1 MPGRGVGSLSHLY
14 WITTAPHFSVTS
26 HVGFIR
32 LLLLLLIQIPYAHAH
47 EVPDLLPRPGCSGGS
62 CYPPTGNLVVGRS
75 QSLHASSTC
84 GLRGPE
90 PYCIVSHLQDSE
102 KCFFCDS
109 RGQGGHR
116 IKNVISLSGP
126 DGQRTWWQAES
137 GVENV
142 SIQLDL
148 EGEFYFTHLIM
159 TFKTFRPAGLL
170 IERSADGGRSW
181 RVYRYFAHNCSG
193 LFPGIPLTPGRKV
206 SDLVCDQ
213 RYSNIE
219 PSSQGE
225 VIFKVLDPAIPVEDP
240 YSPEIQELLRVTN
253 LRVNFSKLHTLGDG
267 PLGGWGHHRGPH
279 YYYALYELVVRGSC
293 LCHGHASECAPAP
306 GAPPSVDGMVH
317 GLCVCQHWTA
327 GPHCERCQDLHHDQP
342 WRPAEPGNPH
352 ACQECEC
359 HHHARSCHFDVAV
372 FVASGNVSGGV
383 CDACQHHTAGRHCE
397 ICRPFYHRDPRED
410 PRSPYTCKPCDCD
423 PSGTLDGGLCDTH
436 TDEVR
441 GLLSGQCRCKAHVW
455 GPRCDTCR
463 PGYYGLSPALP
474 EGCLS
479 CRCDPRGTV
488 PGDTPCDSN
497 SGDCYCKRFVT
508 GQNCDQC
515 LPEFW
520 GLSSDF
526 TGCRPCDCD
535 FGGAYSNRCSS
546 GEGLCPCRPHL
557 QGRDC
562 LELQSG
568 YFCAALDQAIAEAE
582 LGQRLK
588 PSDPRLPGT
597 PLPGAPRNCLP
608 TTRPMLKRL
617 RPRLRRQR
625 STPCP
630 PYITR
635 RGHHSHQPS
644 KVKSR
649 WESPGDER
657 RLSRAAVGPRPWG
670 RGPHASSWTGPG
682 FARVEDRAGLMFQAP
697 PVPRAM
703 EYDIV
708 LRYEAQ
714 APEDWEALVSVRAYS
729 LPSSTRCANVLPSEQ
744 LYHVALPSR
753 HRAVVL
759 SRPFCFEPGTR
770 YTVTLRLQRG
780 ASARNLPMGTILLD
794 SLVLLPRVEELPGL
808 RRGDPG
814 ASGRWREFSH
824 AQCLEAARTPLLG
837 PPSESCA
844 RLVCSISAL
853 LYGGGLACECDPQ
866 GSLSSECARVGGQ
879 CPCRPYVIG
888 QRCDRCEPQTYGF
901 GPAGCSECRCSPEG
915 STSLACD
922 PSSGQCPCQP
932 GITGQRCDQCL
943 PGQWGFPQCQP
954 CECNGHAEQ
963 CHPHTGVCQACRDAT
978 TGRHCERCQ
987 DGYYGDPVLGSGQQ
1001 CRPCPCPGFPGSG
1014 SYHGTSCQA
1023 DGGSER
1029 ILCLCAPGY
1038 AGPRCDRCS
1047 AGYFGRPWPEGVV
1060 GGAPCRPCQCNNNID
1075 PSDPMAC
1082 DPLSGHCQRCL
1093 HHTHGPHCS
1102 HCQPGYYGNALRP
1115 RGCRRC
1121 SCDLQGTVPAQ
1132 CLPES
1137 GICFCDR
1144 LSGHCPCR
1152 LHVLGRLCDR
1162 CAPQFWNLG
1171 GLRGCEPC
1179 ACHIQHSLQLTC
1191 HPVTGQCSCREG
1203 FGGRTCSQCQ
1213 EGYWGDPEKECRACA
1228 CDPQGSVSLRCHPRT
1243 GACSCLDGIS
1253 GPQCKAC
1260 ARGSQGSFPH
1270 CRPCPTCFFQWDGQ
1284 LDTLQQQLATLAQG
1298 RDALSEAATDQG
1310 RGGQL
1315 LALEA
1320 ALGQVQ
1326 GVLVSTQSLMGP
1338 LQQLMKQR
1346 DGLRREVSVLGRA
1359 LRAVERNVGVSG
1371 PWAGAQ
1377 HSRLGQLTQEVEHLN
1392 HLTTQLKE
1400 APGGAQDA
1408 ASLVSRAVL
1417 ISQEAEFGVTTALMD
1432 TESAL
1437 SQSHNV
1443 RSRTEGLLQEMKPPF
1458 RTVAWGEQLQGLVN
1472 ASWALSPSLAQLK
1485 VCGEPW
1491 VAGRACAHFPCGP
1504 ASCSGALPT
1513 SLWALG
1519 TAHNTSHALSATGTR
1534 LGRLHRRLQRVGT
1547 TAGDA
1552 HSQAEET
1559 LSRAQAT
1566 WRGAGTGPILA
1577 TIQRI
1582 RAFLTNEGADPE
1594 SVELVAQRV
1603 LKIPLPQGGQ
1613 RAVEQLLEEIQ
1624 DALQLPDSMDWALPS
1639 AQGLLQQAH
1648 WVRKHADR
1656 TQDNVAKTQRAL
1668 AEAQNNVGRAEREL
1682 RKTKHALRG
1691 LEVQTQE
1698 MALGLVQA
1706 TRDLNVGA
1714 TLDQLLGTADAL
1726 QAQVSENKLQLREA
1740 QGQAEQASDIAA
1752 NLGKELQTAKL
1763 QFSELQSGINGLG
1776 NEVNGARDRLQQI
1789 QAEAKEL
1796 LKKANRS
1803 WSRLEGLEKRFARN
1817 EQALGEKAAE
1827 LRVLENRALGLLEQL
1842 RQEASAHAT
1851 C

>member
-1 MPGRGVGSLSHLY
+1 MWEKFSTSFTFIQVGEAGVRLKVQ
-14 WITTAPHFSVTS
+14 ITYVC
-26 HVGFIR
+26 
-32 LLLLLLIQIPYAHAH
+32 AH

-84 GLRGPE
+84 GLSGPE

-116 IKNVISLSGP
+116 INNVISLSGP
-126 DGQRTWWQAES
+126 DGERTWWQAES

-170 IERSADGGRSW
+170 IERSADGGHSW
-181 RVYRYFAHNCSG
+181 RVYRYYAHNCSG
-193 LFPGIPLTPGRKV
+193 LFPGVPLTPGRKV

-225 VIFKVLDPAIPVEDP
+225 VIFKVLDPAIPVADP

-267 PLGGWGHHRGPH
+267 PLGAWGHRHGPH

-317 GLCVCQHWTA
+317 GLCVCQHRTT

-342 WRPAEPGNPH
+342 WHPAEPGNPH
-352 ACQECEC
+352 ACQKCEC
-359 HHHARSCHFDVAV
+359 HQHARSCHFDMAV

-410 PRSPYTCKPCDCD
+410 PRSPYTCKSCDCD

-436 TDEVR
+436 TDEVL

-488 PGDTPCDSN
+488 PGDTPCDPI

-508 GQNCDQC
+508 GQNCHQC

-520 GLSSDF
+520 GLSNDF

-557 QGRDC
+557 QGRNC

-582 LGQRLK
+582 LGIQVGGDL
-588 PSDPRLPGT
+588 DL
-597 PLPGAPRNCLP
+597 
-608 TTRPMLKRL
+608 
-617 RPRLRRQR
+617 Q
-625 STPCP
+625 
-630 PYITR
+630 PY
-635 RGHHSHQPS
+635 
-644 KVKSR
+644 
-649 WESPGDER
+649 
-657 RLSRAAVGPRPWG
+657 
-670 RGPHASSWTGPG
+670 RGPHTSSWTGSG
-682 FARVEDRAGLMFQAP
+682 FARIEDRAGLMLQAP
-697 PVPRAM
+697 SVPRAM

-744 LYHVALPSR
+744 LYQVALPPR

-770 YTVTLRLQRG
+770 YMVTLRLRRVTSTRG
-780 ASARNLPMGTILLD
+780 LAGGTILLD
-794 SLVLLPRVEELPGL
+794 SVSFLRPLPPNIFGSLTHLFIPQELGQT
-808 RRGDPG
+808 
-814 ASGRWREFSH
+814 
-824 AQCLEAARTPLLG
+824 QCLEAARTPPLG

-879 CPCRPYVIG
+879 CPCRPHVIG
-888 QRCDRCEPQTYGF
+888 QRCDQCELQTYGF
-901 GPAGCSECRCSPEG
+901 GPAGCKCRCSPEG

-922 PSSGQCPCQP
+922 PISGQCLCKP
-932 GITGQRCDQCL
+932 GITGRRCDQCL
-943 PGQWGFPQCQP
+943 PGQWGFPHCQP

-963 CHPHTGVCQACRDAT
+963 CHPHTGVCWACGDAT

-1001 CRPCPCPGFPGSG
+1001 CRPCPCPGFLGSG
-1014 SYHGTSCQA
+1014 NYHGTSCQA

-1029 ILCLCAPGY
+1029 ILCVCAPGY

-1082 DPLSGHCQRCL
+1082 DPHSGHCQRCL

-1121 SCDLQGTVPAQ
+1121 SCDLQGTVPAR
-1132 CLPES
+1132 CLPGS

-1144 LSGHCPCR
+1144 LSGYCPCR
-1152 LHVLGRLCDR
+1152 PHVLGRLCDR

-1171 GLRGCEPC
+1171 GPRGCEPC
-1179 ACHIQHSLQLTC
+1179 ACHAQHSLQLTC
-1191 HPVTGQCSCREG
+1191 HPVTGQCPCQEG

-1228 CDPQGSVSLRCHPRT
+1228 CDPQGSVSLHCHPRT
-1243 GACSCLDGIS
+1243 GACSCLNGIS

-1260 ARGSQGSFPH
+1260 VRGSQGSFPH
-1270 CRPCPTCFFQWDGQ
+1270 CRPCPTCFSHWDSR
-1284 LDTLQQQLATLAQG
+1284 LSRLQQRLATLAQG
-1298 RDALSEAATDQG
+1298 RDALSEAATDRSSGG
-1310 RGGQL
+1310 RL
-1315 LALEA
+1315 LSLEA
-1320 ALGQVQ
+1320 ALGHVQ
-1326 GVLVSTQSLMGP
+1326 GVLVSTSPLVGP
-1338 LQQLMKQR
+1338 LQQLSKQR
-1346 DGLRREVSVLGRA
+1346 DGLRSNEMFVKC
-1359 LRAVERNVGVSG
+1359 
-1371 PWAGAQ
+1371 
-1377 HSRLGQLTQEVEHLN
+1377 LTQCLAHKSESTSVCLI
-1392 HLTTQLKE
+1392 
-1400 APGGAQDA
+1400 
-1408 ASLVSRAVL
+1408 LVPC
-1417 ISQEAEFGVTTALMD
+1417 
-1432 TESAL
+1432 L
-1437 SQSHNV
+1437 SS
-1443 RSRTEGLLQEMKPPF
+1443 TP
-1458 RTVAWGEQLQGLVN
+1458 
-1472 ASWALSPSLAQLK
+1472 
-1485 VCGEPW
+1485 
-1491 VAGRACAHFPCGP
+1491 
-1504 ASCSGALPT
+1504 
-1513 SLWALG
+1513 
-1519 TAHNTSHALSATGTR
+1519 
-1534 LGRLHRRLQRVGT
+1534 
-1547 TAGDA
+1547 D
-1552 HSQAEET
+1552 
-1559 LSRAQAT
+1559 
-1566 WRGAGTGPILA
+1566 
-1577 TIQRI
+1577 
-1582 RAFLTNEGADPE
+1582 EGADPE

-1613 RAVEQLLEEIQ
+1613 RAIEQLLEEIQ
-1624 DALQLPDSMDWALPS
+1624 DALQLPDSMDWALVEYG
-1639 AQGLLQQAH
+1639 A
-1648 WVRKHADR
+1648 
-1656 TQDNVAKTQRAL
+1656 
-1668 AEAQNNVGRAEREL
+1668 GREPRDYLFSLSHFTEK
-1682 RKTKHALRG
+1682 KTKAW
-1691 LEVQTQE
+1691 
-1698 MALGLVQA
+1698 
-1706 TRDLNVGA
+1706 
-1714 TLDQLLGTADAL
+1714 
-1726 QAQVSENKLQLREA
+1726 
-1740 QGQAEQASDIAA
+1740 
-1752 NLGKELQTAKL
+1752 
-1763 QFSELQSGINGLG
+1763 NG
-1776 NEVNGARDRLQQI
+1776 
-1789 QAEAKEL
+1789 
-1796 LKKANRS
+1796 
-1803 WSRLEGLEKRFARN
+1803 
-1817 EQALGEKAAE
+1817 
-1827 LRVLENRALGLLEQL
+1827 
-1842 RQEASAHAT
+1842 
-1851 C
+1851 

>member
-1 MPGRGVGSLSHLY
+1 
-14 WITTAPHFSVTS
+14 
-26 HVGFIR
+26 
-32 LLLLLLIQIPYAHAH
+32 
-47 EVPDLLPRPGCSGGS
+47 PGCSGGS

-84 GLRGPE
+84 GLKGPE

-170 IERSADGGRSW
+170 IERSADGGQSW

-193 LFPGIPLTPGRKV
+193 LFPGVPLTPGRKV

-267 PLGGWGHHRGPH
+267 PLGVWGHHHGPH

-317 GLCVCQHWTA
+317 GLCVCQHRTA
-327 GPHCERCQDLHHDQP
+327 GLHCERCQDLHHDQP
-342 WRPAEPGNPH
+342 WGPAEPGNPH
-352 ACQECEC
+352 TCQECEC
-359 HHHARSCHFDVAV
+359 HQHARSCHFDMAV

-397 ICRPFYHRDPRED
+397 ICRPFYYRDPRED

-423 PSGTLDGGLCDTH
+423 PSGTLNGGLCDTH

-488 PGDTPCDSN
+488 PGDTPCDSI

-562 LELQSG
+562 LEVQSG
-568 YFCAALDQAIAEAE
+568 YFCAALDQAVAEAE

-588 PSDPRLPGT
+588 PSDPRLPVI
-597 PLPGAPRNCLP
+597 
-608 TTRPMLKRL
+608 RL
-617 RPRLRRQR
+617 L
-625 STPCP
+625 T
-630 PYITR
+630 
-635 RGHHSHQPS
+635 
-644 KVKSR
+644 
-649 WESPGDER
+649 
-657 RLSRAAVGPRPWG
+657 
-670 RGPHASSWTGPG
+670 SSWTGPG
-682 FARVEDRAGLMFQAP
+682 FSRVEDRAGLMFQAP

-714 APEDWEALVSVRAYS
+714 VS
-729 LPSSTRCANVLPSEQ
+729 LPVFLSFSERPPRLNLEYQ
-744 LYHVALPSR
+744 ILGHSPQTC
-753 HRAVVL
+753 L
-759 SRPFCFEPGTR
+759 SLMIPLSP
-770 YTVTLRLQRG
+770 Q
-780 ASARNLPMGTILLD
+780 
-794 SLVLLPRVEELPGL
+794 LVLLPQVEELPGL

-814 ASGRWREFSH
+814 ASGHLRELSRG
-824 AQCLEAARTPLLG
+824 QCLEAARTLPLG

-844 RLVCSISAL
+844 RLICSISAL

-879 CPCRPYVIG
+879 CPCRPHVIG
-888 QRCDRCEPQTYGF
+888 QRCDRCEPRTYGF

-922 PSSGQCPCQP
+922 PLSGQCPCQP
-932 GITGQRCDQCL
+932 GVTGRRCDQCL
-943 PGQWGFPQCQP
+943 PGQWGFPRCQP

-963 CHPHTGVCQACRDAT
+963 CHPHTGVCQACGDAT

-1001 CRPCPCPGFPGSG
+1001 CRPCPCPGFLGSG
-1014 SYHGTSCQA
+1014 NYHGTSCQA

-1047 AGYFGRPWPEGVV
+1047 AGYFGHPWPEGVV
-1060 GGAPCRPCQCNNNID
+1060 GGLPCRPCQCNNNID

-1082 DPLSGHCQRCL
+1082 DPHSGHCQRCL
-1093 HHTHGPHCS
+1093 HHTYGPHCS
-1102 HCQPGYYGNALRP
+1102 HCQPGYYGNALWP

-1121 SCDLQGTVPAQ
+1121 SCDLQGTVPAR

-1152 LHVLGRLCDR
+1152 PHVLGQLCDR

-1171 GLRGCEPC
+1171 GPRGCEHC
-1179 ACHIQHSLQLTC
+1179 ACHTQHSVQLTC
-1191 HPVTGQCSCREG
+1191 HPVTGQCPCREG

-1213 EGYWGDPEKECRACA
+1213 EGYWGDPEKECKACA
-1228 CDPQGSVSLRCHPRT
+1228 CDPQGSVSLRCHSRT
-1243 GACSCLDGIS
+1243 GACSCLNGIS

-1270 CRPCPTCFFQWDGQ
+1270 CRPCPTCFSQWDGQ
-1284 LDTLQQQLATLAQG
+1284 LDALQQWLATLAQG
-1298 RDALSEAATDQG
+1298 RDALSEVAPDRGSG
-1310 RGGQL
+1310 RRL

-1320 ALGQVQ
+1320 AMGQVQ
-1326 GVLVSTQSLMGP
+1326 GVLVSTHPLVGP
-1338 LQQLMKQR
+1338 LQQLMQHR
-1346 DGLRREVSVLGRA
+1346 DILRQGQGAPGAWRGVGRILGFGR
-1359 LRAVERNVGVSG
+1359 RVSG
-1371 PWAGAQ
+1371 I
-1377 HSRLGQLTQEVEHLN
+1377 SC
-1392 HLTTQLKE
+1392 
-1400 APGGAQDA
+1400 
-1408 ASLVSRAVL
+1408 VSETPL
-1417 ISQEAEFGVTTALMD
+1417 W
-1432 TESAL
+1432 
-1437 SQSHNV
+1437 SHC
-1443 RSRTEGLLQEMKPPF
+1443 LCLQ
-1458 RTVAWGEQLQGLVN
+1458 
-1472 ASWALSPSLAQLK
+1472 
-1485 VCGEPW
+1485 VCGGPW
-1491 VAGRACAHFPCGP
+1491 GIGRACALSPCGP

-1519 TAHNTSHALSATGTR
+1519 TARNTSRALGATGTR
-1534 LGRLHRRLQRVGT
+1534 LGRLHRRVRRSHT
-1547 TAGDA
+1547 EGDD
-1552 HSQAEET
+1552 
-1559 LSRAQAT
+1559 
-1566 WRGAGTGPILA
+1566 GAGIG
-1577 TIQRI
+1577 
-1582 RAFLTNEGADPE
+1582 
-1594 SVELVAQRV
+1594 RV
-1603 LKIPLPQGGQ
+1603 
-1613 RAVEQLLEEIQ
+1613 RR
-1624 DALQLPDSMDWALPS
+1624 WAY
-1639 AQGLLQQAH
+1639 G
-1648 WVRKHADR
+1648 
-1656 TQDNVAKTQRAL
+1656 
-1668 AEAQNNVGRAEREL
+1668 
-1682 RKTKHALRG
+1682 
-1691 LEVQTQE
+1691 
-1698 MALGLVQA
+1698 
-1706 TRDLNVGA
+1706 
-1714 TLDQLLGTADAL
+1714 
-1726 QAQVSENKLQLREA
+1726 
-1740 QGQAEQASDIAA
+1740 
-1752 NLGKELQTAKL
+1752 
-1763 QFSELQSGINGLG
+1763 
-1776 NEVNGARDRLQQI
+1776 
-1789 QAEAKEL
+1789 
-1796 LKKANRS
+1796 
-1803 WSRLEGLEKRFARN
+1803 
-1817 EQALGEKAAE
+1817 
-1827 LRVLENRALGLLEQL
+1827 
-1842 RQEASAHAT
+1842 
-1851 C
+1851 

>member
-1 MPGRGVGSLSHLY
+1 MVIVSQDQDFEALIHLRPHCGPVEQSRKRLS
-14 WITTAPHFSVTS
+14 
-26 HVGFIR
+26 
-32 LLLLLLIQIPYAHAH
+32 QINYACTH

-84 GLRGPE
+84 GLSGPE

-126 DGQRTWWQAES
+126 DGERTWWQAES

-170 IERSADGGRSW
+170 IERSADGGHSW

-193 LFPGIPLTPGRKV
+193 LFPGVPLTPGHKV

-225 VIFKVLDPAIPVEDP
+225 VIFKVLDPAIPVADP

-267 PLGGWGHHRGPH
+267 PLGGWGHRHGPH

-317 GLCVCQHWTA
+317 GLCVCQHRTA
-327 GPHCERCQDLHHDQP
+327 GPHCELCQDLHHDQP
-342 WRPAEPGNPH
+342 WHPAEPGNPH
-352 ACQECEC
+352 ACQKCEC
-359 HHHARSCHFDVAV
+359 HQHARSCHFDMAV

-410 PRSPYTCKPCDCD
+410 PRSPNTCKPCDCD

-436 TDEVR
+436 TDEVL

-488 PGDTPCDSN
+488 PGDTPCDPI

-508 GQNCDQC
+508 GQNCHQC

-520 GLSSDF
+520 GLSNDF

-557 QGRDC
+557 QGRNC

-588 PSDPRLPGT
+588 PFDPRLPGSLFLDAT
-597 PLPGAPRNCLP
+597 PNCLP
-608 TTRPMLKRL
+608 TTGPMLKRL

-625 STPCP
+625 SIPCP
-630 PYITR
+630 LPVTR
-635 RGHHSHQPS
+635 RGRQSHQLS
-644 KVKSR
+644 K
-649 WESPGDER
+649 
-657 RLSRAAVGPRPWG
+657 AAVEPRPWD
-670 RGPHASSWTGPG
+670 RAPHASSWTGSG
-682 FARVEDRAGLMFQAP
+682 FARIENRAGLMLQAP

-744 LYHVALPSR
+744 LYQVALPPR

-770 YTVTLRLQRG
+770 YMVTLRLQRVT
-780 ASARNLPMGTILLD
+780 SARGLPGGTILLD

-814 ASGRWREFSH
+814 ASGRLRELSQT
-824 AQCLEAARTPLLG
+824 QCLEAARTPPFG

-879 CPCRPYVIG
+879 CPCRPHVIG
-888 QRCDRCEPQTYGF
+888 QRCDQCELQTYGF

-922 PSSGQCPCQP
+922 PISGQCLCKP
-932 GITGQRCDQCL
+932 GITGRRCDQCL

-963 CHPHTGVCQACRDAT
+963 CHPHTGVCHACGDAT

-1001 CRPCPCPGFPGSG
+1001 CRPCPCPGFLGSG
-1014 SYHGTSCQA
+1014 NYHGTSCQA
-1023 DGGSER
+1023 DGSGER
-1029 ILCLCAPGY
+1029 ILCVCAPGY

-1060 GGAPCRPCQCNNNID
+1060 GGSLCRPCQCNNNID

-1082 DPLSGHCQRCL
+1082 DPHSGHCQRCL

-1102 HCQPGYYGNALRP
+1102 HCQPGYFGNALRP

-1121 SCDLQGTVPAQ
+1121 SCDLQGTVPSR
-1132 CLPES
+1132 CLPGS

-1152 LHVLGRLCDR
+1152 PHVLGRLCDH

-1171 GLRGCEPC
+1171 GPRGCEPC
-1179 ACHIQHSLQLTC
+1179 TCHAQHSLQLTC
-1191 HPVTGQCSCREG
+1191 HPMGKSLVNAHARKDLEDVPAHSAKKGTGGTQRRSAE
-1203 FGGRTCSQCQ
+1203 
-1213 EGYWGDPEKECRACA
+1213 
-1228 CDPQGSVSLRCHPRT
+1228 
-1243 GACSCLDGIS
+1243 
-1253 GPQCKAC
+1253 CKAC
-1260 ARGSQGSFPH
+1260 ARGSRGSFPH
-1270 CRPCPTCFFQWDGQ
+1270 CRPCPTCFSHWDSRLG
-1284 LDTLQQQLATLAQG
+1284 LLQQRLATLAQG
-1298 RDALSEAATDQG
+1298 RDALSEAATDRSSGG
-1310 RGGQL
+1310 RL
-1315 LALEA
+1315 LSLEA

-1326 GVLVSTQSLMGP
+1326 GILVSTYPLVGP
-1338 LQQLMKQR
+1338 LQQLSKQR
-1346 DGLRREVSVLGRA
+1346 DGLRREVSMLSRA
-1359 LRAVERNVGVSG
+1359 LRGVERN
-1371 PWAGAQ
+1371 
-1377 HSRLGQLTQEVEHLN
+1377 
-1392 HLTTQLKE
+1392 
-1400 APGGAQDA
+1400 A
-1408 ASLVSRAVL
+1408 ASLVSKAVL
-1417 ISQEAEFGVTTALMD
+1417 ISQKSEFGIIVMTALTD

-1437 SQSHNV
+1437 SQSRNV
-1443 RSRTEGLLQEMKPPF
+1443 RHRTEGLLQEMKPPS
-1458 RTVAWGEQLQGLVN
+1458 RAAVWGEQLQALVN

-1485 VCGEPW
+1485 VCGGPW
-1491 VAGRACAHFPCGP
+1491 DVGRACALSPCGP

-1513 SLWALG
+1513 SLWALR
-1519 TAHNTSHALSATGTR
+1519 TAQNTSHALGTTSTR
-1534 LGRLHRRLQRVGT
+1534 LGRLRRRLQRVGT
-1547 TAGDA
+1547 MAGAA

-1559 LSRAQAT
+1559 LSRARAT
-1566 WRGAGTGPILA
+1566 WHGASTASTLA

-1582 RAFLTNEGADPE
+1582 RAFLT
-1594 SVELVAQRV
+1594 
-1603 LKIPLPQGGQ
+1603 
-1613 RAVEQLLEEIQ
+1613 
-1624 DALQLPDSMDWALPS
+1624 
-1639 AQGLLQQAH
+1639 
-1648 WVRKHADR
+1648 
-1656 TQDNVAKTQRAL
+1656 
-1668 AEAQNNVGRAEREL
+1668 
-1682 RKTKHALRG
+1682 
-1691 LEVQTQE
+1691 
-1698 MALGLVQA
+1698 
-1706 TRDLNVGA
+1706 
-1714 TLDQLLGTADAL
+1714 
-1726 QAQVSENKLQLREA
+1726 
-1740 QGQAEQASDIAA
+1740 A
-1752 NLGKELQTAKL
+1752 N
-1763 QFSELQSGINGLG
+1763 
-1776 NEVNGARDRLQQI
+1776 
-1789 QAEAKEL
+1789 
-1796 LKKANRS
+1796 
-1803 WSRLEGLEKRFARN
+1803 
-1817 EQALGEKAAE
+1817 
-1827 LRVLENRALGLLEQL
+1827 
-1842 RQEASAHAT
+1842 
-1851 C
+1851 

>member
-1 MPGRGVGSLSHLY
+1 GFTVNGASSSASVSESFFPRPFQVLPPFWSSVQ
-14 WITTAPHFSVTS
+14 ITYVC
-26 HVGFIR
+26 
-32 LLLLLLIQIPYAHAH
+32 AH

-84 GLRGPE
+84 GLSGPE

-116 IKNVISLSGP
+116 INNVISLSGP
-126 DGQRTWWQAES
+126 DGERTWWQAES

-170 IERSADGGRSW
+170 IERSADGGHSW
-181 RVYRYFAHNCSG
+181 RVYRYYAHNCSG
-193 LFPGIPLTPGRKV
+193 LFPGVPLTPGRKV

-225 VIFKVLDPAIPVEDP
+225 VIFKVLDPAIPVADP

-267 PLGGWGHHRGPH
+267 PLGAWGHRHGPH

-317 GLCVCQHWTA
+317 GLCVCQHRTT

-342 WRPAEPGNPH
+342 WHPAEPGNPH
-352 ACQECEC
+352 ACQKCEC
-359 HHHARSCHFDVAV
+359 HQHARSCHFDMAV

-410 PRSPYTCKPCDCD
+410 PRSPYTCKSCDCD

-436 TDEVR
+436 TDEVL

-488 PGDTPCDSN
+488 PGDTPCDPI

-508 GQNCDQC
+508 GQNCHQC
-515 LPEFW
+515 LV
-520 GLSSDF
+520 SSYLDLRLF
-526 TGCRPCDCD
+526 FHPDP
-535 FGGAYSNRCSS
+535 

-557 QGRDC
+557 QGRNC

-588 PSDPRLPGT
+588 PSDPR
-597 PLPGAPRNCLP
+597 
-608 TTRPMLKRL
+608 
-617 RPRLRRQR
+617 
-625 STPCP
+625 
-630 PYITR
+630 
-635 RGHHSHQPS
+635 
-644 KVKSR
+644 
-649 WESPGDER
+649 
-657 RLSRAAVGPRPWG
+657 
-670 RGPHASSWTGPG
+670 GPHTSSWTGSG
-682 FARVEDRAGLMFQAP
+682 FARIEDRAGLMLQAP
-697 PVPRAM
+697 SVPRAM

-729 LPSSTRCANVLPSEQ
+729 LPSSTHISL
-744 LYHVALPSR
+744 ALTFPFPP
-753 HRAVVL
+753 RAVVL

-770 YTVTLRLQRG
+770 YMVTLRLRRVTSTRG
-780 ASARNLPMGTILLD
+780 LAGGTILLD

-814 ASGRWREFSH
+814 ASGRLRELGQT
-824 AQCLEAARTPLLG
+824 QCLEAARTPPLG

-879 CPCRPYVIG
+879 CPCRPHVIG
-888 QRCDRCEPQTYGF
+888 QRCDQCELQTYGF

-922 PSSGQCPCQP
+922 PISGQCLCKP
-932 GITGQRCDQCL
+932 GITGRRCDQCL
-943 PGQWGFPQCQP
+943 PGQWGFPHCQP

-963 CHPHTGVCQACRDAT
+963 CHPHTGVCWACGDAT

-1001 CRPCPCPGFPGSG
+1001 CRPCPCPGFLGSG
-1014 SYHGTSCQA
+1014 NYHGTSCQA

-1029 ILCLCAPGY
+1029 ILCVCAPGY

-1082 DPLSGHCQRCL
+1082 DPHSGHCQRCL

-1121 SCDLQGTVPAQ
+1121 SCDLQGTVPAR
-1132 CLPES
+1132 CLPGS

-1144 LSGHCPCR
+1144 LSGYCPCR
-1152 LHVLGRLCDR
+1152 PHVLGRLCDR

-1171 GLRGCEPC
+1171 GPRGCEPC
-1179 ACHIQHSLQLTC
+1179 ACHAQHSLQLTC
-1191 HPVTGQCSCREG
+1191 HPVTGQCPCQEG

-1228 CDPQGSVSLRCHPRT
+1228 CDPQGSVSLHCHPRT
-1243 GACSCLDGIS
+1243 GACSCLNGIS

-1260 ARGSQGSFPH
+1260 VRGSQGSFPH
-1270 CRPCPTCFFQWDGQ
+1270 CRPCPTCFSHWDSR
-1284 LDTLQQQLATLAQG
+1284 LSRLQQRLATLAQG
-1298 RDALSEAATDQG
+1298 RDALSEAATDRSSGG
-1310 RGGQL
+1310 RL
-1315 LALEA
+1315 LSLEA
-1320 ALGQVQ
+1320 ALGHVQ
-1326 GVLVSTQSLMGP
+1326 GVLVSTSPLVGP
-1338 LQQLMKQR
+1338 LQQLSKQR
-1346 DGLRREVSVLGRA
+1346 DGLRSNEMFVKCLTQCLA
-1359 LRAVERNVGVSG
+1359 
-1371 PWAGAQ
+1371 
-1377 HSRLGQLTQEVEHLN
+1377 HSRCF
-1392 HLTTQLKE
+1392 KM
-1400 APGGAQDA
+1400 P
-1408 ASLVSRAVL
+1408 VL
-1417 ISQEAEFGVTTALMD
+1417 F
-1432 TESAL
+1432 
-1437 SQSHNV
+1437 
-1443 RSRTEGLLQEMKPPF
+1443 
-1458 RTVAWGEQLQGLVN
+1458 
-1472 ASWALSPSLAQLK
+1472 SPSSPK
-1485 VCGEPW
+1485 
-1491 VAGRACAHFPCGP
+1491 
-1504 ASCSGALPT
+1504 
-1513 SLWALG
+1513 
-1519 TAHNTSHALSATGTR
+1519 
-1534 LGRLHRRLQRVGT
+1534 
-1547 TAGDA
+1547 
-1552 HSQAEET
+1552 
-1559 LSRAQAT
+1559 
-1566 WRGAGTGPILA
+1566 
-1577 TIQRI
+1577 
-1582 RAFLTNEGADPE
+1582 EGADPE

-1613 RAVEQLLEEIQ
+1613 RAIEQLLEEIQ

-1639 AQGLLQQAH
+1639 AQDLL
-1648 WVRKHADR
+1648 R
-1656 TQDNVAKTQRAL
+1656 
-1668 AEAQNNVGRAEREL
+1668 
-1682 RKTKHALRG
+1682 
-1691 LEVQTQE
+1691 
-1698 MALGLVQA
+1698 
-1706 TRDLNVGA
+1706 
-1714 TLDQLLGTADAL
+1714 
-1726 QAQVSENKLQLREA
+1726 QAQW
-1740 QGQAEQASDIAA
+1740 
-1752 NLGKELQTAKL
+1752 
-1763 QFSELQSGINGLG
+1763 
-1776 NEVNGARDRLQQI
+1776 AR
-1789 QAEAKEL
+1789 
-1796 LKKANRS
+1796 
-1803 WSRLEGLEKRFARN
+1803 
-1817 EQALGEKAAE
+1817 
-1827 LRVLENRALGLLEQL
+1827 
-1842 RQEASAHAT
+1842 
-1851 C
+1851 

>member
-1 MPGRGVGSLSHLY
+1 RLPGVLPPFWSSVQ
-14 WITTAPHFSVTS
+14 ITYVC
-26 HVGFIR
+26 
-32 LLLLLLIQIPYAHAH
+32 AH

-84 GLRGPE
+84 GLSGPE

-116 IKNVISLSGP
+116 INNVISLSGP
-126 DGQRTWWQAES
+126 DGERTWWQAES

-170 IERSADGGRSW
+170 IERSADGGHSW
-181 RVYRYFAHNCSG
+181 RVYRYYAHNCSG
-193 LFPGIPLTPGRKV
+193 LFPGVPLTPGRKV

-225 VIFKVLDPAIPVEDP
+225 VIFKVLDPAIPVADP

-267 PLGGWGHHRGPH
+267 PLGAWGHRHGPH

-317 GLCVCQHWTA
+317 GLCVCQHRTT

-342 WRPAEPGNPH
+342 WHPAEPGNPH
-352 ACQECEC
+352 ACQKCEC
-359 HHHARSCHFDVAV
+359 HQHARSCHFDMAV

-410 PRSPYTCKPCDCD
+410 PRSPYTCKSCDCD

-436 TDEVR
+436 TDEVL

-488 PGDTPCDSN
+488 PGDTPCDPI

-508 GQNCDQC
+508 GQNCHQC
-515 LPEFW
+515 LV
-520 GLSSDF
+520 SSYLDLRLF
-526 TGCRPCDCD
+526 FHPDP
-535 FGGAYSNRCSS
+535 

-557 QGRDC
+557 QGRNC

-588 PSDPRLPGT
+588 PSDPR
-597 PLPGAPRNCLP
+597 
-608 TTRPMLKRL
+608 
-617 RPRLRRQR
+617 
-625 STPCP
+625 
-630 PYITR
+630 
-635 RGHHSHQPS
+635 
-644 KVKSR
+644 
-649 WESPGDER
+649 
-657 RLSRAAVGPRPWG
+657 
-670 RGPHASSWTGPG
+670 GPHTSSWTGSG
-682 FARVEDRAGLMFQAP
+682 FARIEDRAGLMLQAP
-697 PVPRAM
+697 SVPRAM

-729 LPSSTRCANVLPSEQ
+729 LPSSTHISL
-744 LYHVALPSR
+744 ALTFPFPP
-753 HRAVVL
+753 RAVVL

-770 YTVTLRLQRG
+770 YMVTLRLRRVTSTRG
-780 ASARNLPMGTILLD
+780 LAGGTILLD

-814 ASGRWREFSH
+814 ASGRLRELGQT
-824 AQCLEAARTPLLG
+824 QCLEAARTPPLG

-879 CPCRPYVIG
+879 CPCRPHVIG
-888 QRCDRCEPQTYGF
+888 QRCDQCELQTYGF

-922 PSSGQCPCQP
+922 PISGQCLCKP
-932 GITGQRCDQCL
+932 GITGRRCDQCL
-943 PGQWGFPQCQP
+943 PGQWGFPHCQP

-963 CHPHTGVCQACRDAT
+963 CHPHTGVCWACGDAT

-1001 CRPCPCPGFPGSG
+1001 CRPCPCPGFLGSG
-1014 SYHGTSCQA
+1014 NYHGTSCQA

-1029 ILCLCAPGY
+1029 ILCVCAPGY

-1082 DPLSGHCQRCL
+1082 DPHSGHCQRCL

-1121 SCDLQGTVPAQ
+1121 SCDLQGTVPAR
-1132 CLPES
+1132 CLPGS

-1144 LSGHCPCR
+1144 LSGYCPCR
-1152 LHVLGRLCDR
+1152 PHVLGRLCDR

-1171 GLRGCEPC
+1171 GPRGCEPC
-1179 ACHIQHSLQLTC
+1179 ACHAQHSLQLTC
-1191 HPVTGQCSCREG
+1191 HPVTGQCPCQEG

-1228 CDPQGSVSLRCHPRT
+1228 CDPQGSVSLHCHPRT
-1243 GACSCLDGIS
+1243 GACSCLNGIS

-1260 ARGSQGSFPH
+1260 VRGSQGSFPH
-1270 CRPCPTCFFQWDGQ
+1270 CRPCPTCFSHWDSR
-1284 LDTLQQQLATLAQG
+1284 LSRLQQRLATLAQG
-1298 RDALSEAATDQG
+1298 RDALSEAATDRSSGG
-1310 RGGQL
+1310 RL
-1315 LALEA
+1315 LSLEA
-1320 ALGQVQ
+1320 ALGHVQ
-1326 GVLVSTQSLMGP
+1326 GVLVSTSPLVGP
-1338 LQQLMKQR
+1338 LQQLSKQR
-1346 DGLRREVSVLGRA
+1346 DGLRQDSNLGGLERDRED
-1359 LRAVERNVGVSG
+1359 AV
-1371 PWAGAQ
+1371 
-1377 HSRLGQLTQEVEHLN
+1377 
-1392 HLTTQLKE
+1392 
-1400 APGGAQDA
+1400 
-1408 ASLVSRAVL
+1408 SLVSKAAL
-1417 ISQEAEFGVTTALMD
+1417 ISQKAEFGIIVTTALTN

-1437 SQSHNV
+1437 SQSRNV
-1443 RSRTEGLLQEMKPPF
+1443 RRRTEGLLQEMKPPS
-1458 RTVAWGEQLQGLVN
+1458 RAAAWGEQLQALVN
-1472 ASWALSPSLAQLK
+1472 ASWALNPSLAQLK
-1485 VCGEPW
+1485 V
-1491 VAGRACAHFPCGP
+1491 RASGTGMTCITFGVG
-1504 ASCSGALPT
+1504 SSGA
-1513 SLWALG
+1513 
-1519 TAHNTSHALSATGTR
+1519 
-1534 LGRLHRRLQRVGT
+1534 
-1547 TAGDA
+1547 
-1552 HSQAEET
+1552 
-1559 LSRAQAT
+1559 
-1566 WRGAGTGPILA
+1566 
-1577 TIQRI
+1577 
-1582 RAFLTNEGADPE
+1582 
-1594 SVELVAQRV
+1594 
-1603 LKIPLPQGGQ
+1603 
-1613 RAVEQLLEEIQ
+1613 
-1624 DALQLPDSMDWALPS
+1624 
-1639 AQGLLQQAH
+1639 
-1648 WVRKHADR
+1648 
-1656 TQDNVAKTQRAL
+1656 
-1668 AEAQNNVGRAEREL
+1668 
-1682 RKTKHALRG
+1682 
-1691 LEVQTQE
+1691 
-1698 MALGLVQA
+1698 
-1706 TRDLNVGA
+1706 
-1714 TLDQLLGTADAL
+1714 
-1726 QAQVSENKLQLREA
+1726 
-1740 QGQAEQASDIAA
+1740 
-1752 NLGKELQTAKL
+1752 
-1763 QFSELQSGINGLG
+1763 
-1776 NEVNGARDRLQQI
+1776 
-1789 QAEAKEL
+1789 
-1796 LKKANRS
+1796 KKN
-1803 WSRLEGLEKRFARN
+1803 
-1817 EQALGEKAAE
+1817 
-1827 LRVLENRALGLLEQL
+1827 
-1842 RQEASAHAT
+1842 H
-1851 C
+1851 

>member
-1 MPGRGVGSLSHLY
+1 MRICDVRPSQGVGSLSLRY
-14 WITTAPHFSVTS
+14 WITTAPHLSATNQVG
-26 HVGFIR
+26 HGFIV
-32 LLLLLLIQIPYAHAH
+32 LLLLIQIPSACAH
-47 EVPDLLPRPGCSGGS
+47 EIPDLLPPPGCSGGS

-126 DGQRTWWQAES
+126 DGERTWWQAES

-267 PLGGWGHHRGPH
+267 PLGGWGHRHGPH

-306 GAPPSVDGMVH
+306 GAPPSVEGMVH
-317 GLCVCQHWTA
+317 GLCVCQHQTA
-327 GPHCERCQDLHHDQP
+327 GPHCERCQDLFHDQP
-342 WRPAEPGNPH
+342 WRPAEPGNAH
-352 ACQECEC
+352 ACRECEC
-359 HHHARSCHFDVAV
+359 HQHARSCHFDMAV

-488 PGDTPCDSN
+488 PGDTPCDSI

-568 YFCAALDQAIAEAE
+568 YFCAALDQAVAEAE
-582 LGQRLK
+582 LGQRLR
-588 PSDPRLPGT
+588 PSDAR
-597 PLPGAPRNCLP
+597 LPGAPLPDAPPDCLP
-608 TTRPMLKRL
+608 TTGPVLKRL
-617 RPRLRRQR
+617 RARLRRHR

-630 PYITR
+630 PRSTR
-635 RGHHSHQPS
+635 HGRQSHQAF
-644 KVKSR
+644 K
-649 WESPGDER
+649 
-657 RLSRAAVGPRPWG
+657 AVVEPRPWG
-670 RGPHASSWTGPG
+670 RGPPGSSWTGPG
-682 FARVEDRAGLMFQAP
+682 FARVEDRAGLMLQAP

-744 LYHVALPSR
+744 LYQVALPPR

-770 YTVTLRLQRG
+770 YMVTLRLQRMT
-780 ASARNLPMGTILLD
+780 SARNLPGGTILLD

-814 ASGRWREFSH
+814 ALGRLRELSR
-824 AQCLEAARTPLLG
+824 AQCLEAARTPYLG

-853 LYGGGLACECDPQ
+853 LYSGGLACECDPQ

-879 CPCRPYVIG
+879 CPCRPHVIG
-888 QRCDRCEPQTYGF
+888 QRCDQCKPQTYGF

-915 STSLACD
+915 STSLTCD
-922 PSSGQCPCQP
+922 SLSGQCSCQP
-932 GITGQRCDQCL
+932 GITGRRCDRCL
-943 PGQWGFPQCQP
+943 PGQWGFPHCQP
-954 CECNGHAEQ
+954 CECNGHTEQ
-963 CHPHTGVCQACRDAT
+963 CHPHTGACQACGDAT

-1001 CRPCPCPGFPGSG
+1001 CRPCPCPGFLGSG
-1014 SYHGTSCQA
+1014 NYHATSCQA

-1029 ILCLCAPGY
+1029 ILCFCAPGY

-1047 AGYFGRPWPEGVV
+1047 AGYFGRPWPEGIV

-1082 DPLSGHCQRCL
+1082 DPHSGHCQRCL

-1121 SCDLQGTVPAQ
+1121 GCDQRGTVPGR
-1132 CLPES
+1132 CPPGS

-1152 LHVLGRLCDR
+1152 PHVLGRLCDR

-1171 GLRGCEPC
+1171 GPRGCEPC
-1179 ACHIQHSLQLTC
+1179 ACHPQHSVQPAC
-1191 HPVTGQCSCREG
+1191 HLVTGQCPCREG

-1228 CDPQGSVSLRCHPRT
+1228 CDPQGSISLRCHPRT
-1243 GACSCLDGIS
+1243 GACSCLEGIS
-1253 GPQCKAC
+1253 GPRCKAC

-1270 CRPCPTCFFQWDGQ
+1270 CRPCPTCFSHWDGR
-1284 LDTLQQQLATLAQG
+1284 LDALQQRLVTLAQG
-1298 RDALSEAATDQG
+1298 RDALREVATDWGSGG
-1310 RGGQL
+1310 RL
-1315 LALEA
+1315 LALETA
-1320 ALGQVQ
+1320 IGQVQ
-1326 GVLVSTQSLMGP
+1326 GILVSAHPLVGP
-1338 LQQLMKQR
+1338 SQQLMQQR
-1346 DGLRREVSVLGRA
+1346 DGLRREVSGLGRA
-1359 LRAVERNVGVSG
+1359 LRVTEKKVGMSM

-1377 HSRLGQLTQEVEHLN
+1377 HSHFGQLTQEVDQLS
-1392 HLTTQLKE
+1392 LLASQLKE
-1400 APGGAQDA
+1400 TPRGAQDA
-1408 ASLVSRAVL
+1408 ASLASRAAL
-1417 ISQEAEFGVTTALMD
+1417 HSQEAELAVLATTALTD

-1437 SQSHNV
+1437 SQSRQV
-1443 RSRTEGLLQEMKPPF
+1443 RRRTEALLPKRKPPF
-1458 RTVAWGEQLQGLVN
+1458 GAPAWAHQLQGLVN
-1472 ASWALSPSLAQLK
+1472 ASGALSPHAAQLK
-1485 VCGEPW
+1485 VCGGLW
-1491 VAGRACAHFPCGP
+1491 GLGKACALSPCGP

-1519 TAHNTSHALSATGTR
+1519 TARNTSRVLGATGIR
-1534 LGRLHRRLQRVGT
+1534 LGRLHRRLQRVGV
-1547 TAGDA
+1547 TAGAA

-1559 LSRAQAT
+1559 LSRARAT
-1566 WRGAGTGPILA
+1566 WHGAGTAPILA

-1603 LKIPLPQGGQ
+1603 LKIPLPQGGR

-1624 DALQLPDSMDWALPS
+1624 DALQLPESMDWALPS
-1639 AQGLLQQAH
+1639 AQGLLQQAR
-1648 WVRKHADR
+1648 WAREGTER
-1656 TQDNVAKTQRAL
+1656 TQDNVLKTQGAL
-1668 AEAQNNVGRAEREL
+1668 TEAQNNIGRAEREL
-1682 RKTKHALRG
+1682 RKTKQALKR
-1691 LEVQTQE
+1691 LEAQTQE
-1698 MALGLVQA
+1698 MALGLVQ
-1706 TRDLNVGA
+1706 TTHDLDVGS
-1714 TLDQLLGTADAL
+1714 TLDQLLGAADAL
-1726 QAQVSENKLQLREA
+1726 QAQMSENKLKLRGA
-1740 QGQAEQASDIAA
+1740 QEQAAQASDTAA
-1752 NLGKELQTAKL
+1752 HLGKELQTAKL
-1763 QFSELQSGINGLG
+1763 QFSELQSGIDGLG
-1776 NEVNGARDRLQQI
+1776 DEVNGAKSRLQRI
-1789 QAEAKEL
+1789 HAEAREL
-1796 LKKANRS
+1796 LKKASRS
-1803 WSRLEGLEKRFARN
+1803 RNRLEGLEKRFARN

-1827 LRVLENRALGLLEQL
+1827 LRALESRALGLLEQL